1 MTRRD
6 PSDAPRE
13 RARLPQTPAAR
24 AGEQAMRLAAEGH
37 AVFPCRA
44 DKAPCSPRG
53 FYDASRD
60 PEAVA
65 ALWRRHPGKLVGVV
79 TGEASG
85 IAVLD
90 LDAGSGGGAWFEA
103 YRGMLPRTRAH
114 RTRSGGLHL
123 VFGHRAGLRC
133 SAGHIA
139 PGVDVRADGGYIV
152 WWPAA
157 GLAVLDDV
165 PALADWPDWLADL
178 AMPPAPPPAAPARF
192 QHVARY
198 ADAALRR
205 AARRV
210 VETAEGGRNT
220 ALNAETFSLTRLA
233 RAGLVQPGEIMAT
246 MARAGLAAGLGRRE
260 VERTVASAMRA
271 GGVR

>member
-6 PSDAPRE
+6 PKDAPRE
-13 RARLPQTPAAR
+13 RARMPQTLAAR
-24 AGEQAMRLAAEGH
+24 AGEQAIRLAAEGH

-65 ALWRRHPGKLVGVV
+65 ALWRRHPGKLVGVA

-90 LDAGSGGGAWFEA
+90 LDARHDGAAWFEA
-103 YRGMLPRTRAH
+103 YRGLLPRTRAH

-123 VFGHRAGLRC
+123 VFRNRAGLRC
-133 SAGHIA
+133 SASRIA
-139 PGVDVRADGGYIV
+139 PGVDVRAEGGYVV

-157 GLAVLDDV
+157 GLAVLDEAG
-165 PALADWPDWLADL
+165 PAEWPDWLAAL
-178 AMPPAPPPAAPARF
+178 AMPPAPPPAAPAPFR
-192 QHVARY
+192 HVGRY
-198 ADAALRR
+198 AEAALRR
-205 AARRV
+205 AAARV

-220 ALNAETFSLTRLA
+220 ALNAETYSLMRLA
-233 RAGLVQPGEIMAT
+233 REGLVGAGEIAAAMA
-246 MARAGLAAGLGRRE
+246 AAGLAAGLGRRE